1 MAKASESS
9 FEMVGTLRS
18 ARNINKAIIVQD
30 GADGSKTERG
40 PETSHTTPNTLIS
53 TGMIRDKMANAI
65 HGMMSLSNSPRRRLG
80 GPP

>member
-1 MAKASESS
+1 VAKASESS

-18 ARNINKAIIVQD
+18 ARNNKAIIVQD
-30 GADGSKTERG
+30 GADGSKTDRG
-40 PETSHTTPNTLIS
+40 PEISHTTPNTLIS

-65 HGMMSLSNSPRRRLG
+65 HGMMSQSNSPRRRLG

>member
-18 ARNINKAIIVQD
+18 ARNNNKAIVVQD
-30 GADGSKTERG
+30 GADGSKIDRG
-40 PETSHTTPNTLIS
+40 PETSHTTPNTLVS